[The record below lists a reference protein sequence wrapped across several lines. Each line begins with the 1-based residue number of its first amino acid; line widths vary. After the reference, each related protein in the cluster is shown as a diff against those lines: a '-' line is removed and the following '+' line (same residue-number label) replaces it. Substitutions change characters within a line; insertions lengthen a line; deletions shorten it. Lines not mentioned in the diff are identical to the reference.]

1 MEHDTRPL
9 SQILRESFLHAE
21 EIIRSEV
28 RLAKKEMSDV
38 AGDAARKSVS
48 AIAAI
53 ILSLCALNFLF
64 WGGAYALA
72 QVVPLWLA
80 AIIAGVILA
89 IAASI
94 AGLKARNDFQRF
106 RPKMERTTQ
115 TLKENVAWIKK
126 RTT

>member
-1 MEHDTRPL
+1 MEQEPRPL

-28 RLAKKEMSDV
+28 RLAKKEISDV

-48 AIAAI
+48 AVAAI
-53 ILSLCALNFLF
+53 ILSVFALNFLF

-72 QVVPLWLA
+72 QIVPLWLA
-80 AIIAGVILA
+80 AVIVGVILGIAAA
-89 IAASI
+89 IAAM
-94 AGLKARNDFQRF
+94 KARNDFRRF
-106 RPKMERTTQ
+106 RPKMETTTQ